1 MKKLLLALSAAA
13 AAFASDS
20 LCATVTLDVSANTS
34 PENAAILDGSD
45 VILKTNRLNSEM
57 TSWVDYYLKSSTDT
71 LGTLFY
77 SSGGKGY
84 HANYHILLE
93 KDASFS
99 ALENFMYN
107 GQGGKN
113 SSTGYSLESA
123 DGSAITVKATNE
135 EGFKVNLDTDDADY
149 VNGNTPLGKT
159 GRTFTIGK
167 NVTLET
173 KSANVIGKLR
183 TSEASYT
190 DSMFYVDGTLNLTG
204 TKVDSL
210 VLNNTNMTV
219 RSGGEIQNKGKLR
232 VLNGSSF
239 AIDNGATVYITPD
252 DSFTTTV
259 LGGAST
265 MTVNGSYSNMS
276 GTQVYTGAKLI
287 VGETGVMT
295 GMAAVYGGSFEL
307 NGTLN
312 GNIATSGGSIS
323 FGENVDF
330 SKRALELRSSRDGD
344 IKFVSDGLVGTMRT
358 QAKSG
363 VSRLAVADGKTLTA
377 NYITVNA
384 ETELNISGH
393 VVYAS
398 SGSDYDKYANAVANE
413 WVLGSLTIG
422 NGGVLDINNT
432 LAEANTYGKLTSLAN
447 ISIAGGTLNLTGKT
461 DSLTGIVK
469 MGTLSISDGGTL
481 AMKTDRTSLLIANG
495 GTISVDATS
504 RIAGNNILF
513 SPAVGTSTEGYN
525 RAKELYLGGGS
536 SYTGRIAVIRT
547 SNNFLTLAEGQSYNF
562 TILAFKGYA
571 GSNPGEAID
580 LTINL
585 GGASLLH
592 IGLLR
597 PDDGGA
603 ADTLANLI
611 LTDFANDI
619 VKIDDLQ
626 MDSGCDISG
635 GVITKGK
642 STITIIAYDKSG
654 ELLSGGVWQHQNGYL
669 NYVIPEPA
677 EWAAIFG
684 AIALAMAVYRRRK

>member
-1 MKKLLLALSAAA
+1 MKKLLLALSAA

-71 LGTLFY
+71 LGTLVY

-99 ALENFMYN
+99 ALENFIYN

-219 RSGGEIQNKGKLR
+219 RSGGEIQNKGKLS

-239 AIDNGATVYITPD
+239 TIDNGATVYITPD
-252 DSFTTTV
+252 DSFTTAV

-513 SPAVGTSTEGYN
+513 SPAVGTSTVGYD

-536 SYTGRIAVIRT
+536 SYTGRLAVIRT

-619 VKIDDLQ
+619 VKIDDIQ

>member
-13 AAFASDS
+13 AAFASDG

-71 LGTLFY
+71 LGTLAY

-219 RSGGEIQNKGKLR
+219 RSGGEIQNKGKLS

-239 AIDNGATVYITPD
+239 TIDNGATVYITPD
-252 DSFTTTV
+252 DSFTTAA

-265 MTVNGSYSNMS
+265 MTVNGSYTNMS

-330 SKRALELRSSRDGD
+330 SQSALELRSSRNGD

-413 WVLGSLTIG
+413 WVVGSLTIG
-422 NGGVLDINNT
+422 NGGVLDIKNN

-513 SPAVGTSTEGYN
+513 SPAVGTSTVGYDS
-525 RAKELYLGGGS
+525 AKELLLGGGS
-536 SYTGRIAVIRT
+536 SYTGRLAVIRT
-547 SNNFLTLAEGQSYNF
+547 SNNFLTLSEGQSYNF

-619 VKIDDLQ
+619 VKIDDIQ
-626 MDSGCDISG
+626 MDSGCDILG

-684 AIALAMAVYRRRK
+684 AIALAFAVCRRRK

>member
-13 AAFASDS
+13 AFASDS
-20 LCATVTLDVSANTS
+20 LCAKDLFVTTNTS

-45 VILKTNRLNSEM
+45 VVLKTNRLDSEM
-57 TSWVDYYLKSSTDT
+57 TSWADYYLKSSTDT
-71 LGTLFY
+71 LGTLVY

-84 HANYHILLE
+84 HGNYHILLE
-93 KDASFS
+93 NDASFS
-99 ALENFMYN
+99 VYENFQYN
-107 GQGGKN
+107 AQNGKN

-123 DGSAITVKATNE
+123 DGSAITVKATYKD
-135 EGFKVNLDTDDADY
+135 GFFLNLKSDDADY

-173 KSANVIGKLR
+173 SVVNVIGKLQ

-204 TKVDSL
+204 AKITSL
-210 VLNNTNMTV
+210 KLDNTNMTV
-219 RSGGEIQNKGKLR
+219 RDGGLVQNKGKLNII
-232 VLNGSSF
+232 NGASLT
-239 AIDNGATVYITPD
+239 IDNGATFKNEAD
-252 DSFTTTV
+252 GSNTT
-259 LGGAST
+259 AM
-265 MTVNGSYSNMS
+265 MTENGSTLTINGTFENRS
-276 GTQVYTGAKLI
+276 GVQVYAGAKVV
-287 VGETGVMT
+287 VGETGVMNS
-295 GMAAVYGGSFEL
+295 MAAVYGGTLEL

-312 GNIATSGGSIS
+312 DNIVTKGGSIS

-330 SKRALELRSSRDGD
+330 TKQAFELRGKDNGT
-344 IKFVSDGLVGTMRT
+344 INFVSDGHVGTMRT
-358 QAKSG
+358 QKNSG
-363 VSRLAVADGKTLTA
+363 TSNLVVADGKTLTA
-377 NYITVNA
+377 TYITVN
-384 ETELNISGH
+384 EGSELNIAGGSVAYADSGTN
-393 VVYAS
+393 
-398 SGSDYDKYANAVANE
+398 YDAYANTVANE
-413 WVLGSLTIG
+413 WVLGTLTIG
-422 NGGVLDINNT
+422 NGAVLDINNT
-432 LAEANTYGKLTSLAN
+432 RATSWNYSKLTSLAN
-447 ISIAGGTLNLTGKT
+447 ISIAGGTLNLTGVAN
-461 DSLTGIVK
+461 SLTGVVK
-469 MGTLSISDGGTL
+469 MGSLNISDGGTL
-481 AMKTDRTSLLIANG
+481 AMKTGSTSLVIANG
-495 GTISVDATS
+495 GSISVDATS
-504 RIAGNNILF
+504 KIASNHILF
-513 SPAVGTSTEGYN
+513 SQAANGNYTGYD
-525 RAKELYLGGGS
+525 RQKELYLGGGS
-536 SYTGRIAVIRT
+536 SYTGRIAVMRT
-547 SNNFLTLAEGQSYNF
+547 SNNVLTLADGEAYNF
-562 TILAFKGYA
+562 TMLAFKGYA
-571 GSNPGEAID
+571 GSNAGEAVD

-592 IGLLR
+592 IGTLQ

-669 NYVIPEPA
+669 NYMIPEPA

>member
-13 AAFASDS
+13 AFASDG

-71 LGTLFY
+71 LGTLVY

-219 RSGGEIQNKGKLR
+219 RSGGEIQNKGKLS

-252 DSFTTTV
+252 DSFTTAV

-432 LAEANTYGKLTSLAN
+432 LAAAWSYGSLTSLAN
-447 ISIAGGTLNLTGKT
+447 INIAGGTLNLTGKT
-461 DSLTGIVK
+461 NSLTGIVK
-469 MGTLSISDGGTL
+469 LGSLNITDGGTL
-481 AMKTDRTSLLIANG
+481 AMKTSNTSLIIANG
-495 GTISVDATS
+495 GTVSVDETS
-504 RIAGNNILF
+504 KIASNHILF
-513 SPAVGTSTEGYN
+513 SQAANGNYLGYDSK
-525 RAKELYLGGGS
+525 KELYLGGGS
-536 SYTGRIAVIRT
+536 SYTGGIAVMRT
-547 SNNFLTLAEGQSYNF
+547 SNNVLTLADGEAYNF
-562 TILAFKGYA
+562 TMLAFKGYA
-571 GSNPGEAID
+571 GSNAGEAVD

-592 IGLLR
+592 IGTLK

>member
-13 AAFASDS
+13 AAFASDG

-45 VILKTNRLNSEM
+45 VVLKTNRLNSEM
-57 TSWVDYYLKSSTDT
+57 TSWADYYLKSSTDT
-71 LGTLFY
+71 LGTLVY

-99 ALENFMYN
+99 ALENFIYN

-219 RSGGEIQNKGKLR
+219 RSGGEIQNKGKLS

-239 AIDNGATVYITPD
+239 TIDNGATVYITPD
-252 DSFTTTV
+252 DSFTTAA

-265 MTVNGSYSNMS
+265 MTVNGSYTNMS
-276 GTQVYTGAKLI
+276 GTQVYTRAKLS

-330 SKRALELRSSRDGD
+330 SQSALELRSSRYGD

-536 SYTGRIAVIRT
+536 SYTGRLAVIRT
-547 SNNFLTLAEGQSYNF
+547 SNNFLTLSEGQSYNF

-684 AIALAMAVYRRRK
+684 AIALAFAVCRRRK

>member
-20 LCATVTLDVSANTS
+20 LCAKDLFVTTNTS

-45 VILKTNRLNSEM
+45 VILKTNRLDSEM
-57 TSWVDYYLKSSTDT
+57 TSWADYYLKSSTDT
-71 LGTLFY
+71 LGTFLY

-84 HANYHILLE
+84 HATYHILLE
-93 KDASFS
+93 KDTSFS
-99 ALENFMYN
+99 VLENFQYN
-107 GQGGKN
+107 AYGSGV
-113 SSTGYSLESA
+113 SSAGYSLESA
-123 DGSAITVKATNE
+123 AGSAITVKATNE
-135 EGFKVNLDTDDADY
+135 KGFNVNLASNDADY
-149 VNGNTPLGKT
+149 VHGNVALGKT

-239 AIDNGATVYITPD
+239 TIDNGATVYITPD
-252 DSFTTTV
+252 DSFTTAV

-513 SPAVGTSTEGYN
+513 SPAVGTSTVGYDS
-525 RAKELYLGGGS
+525 AKELLLGGGS
-536 SYTGRIAVIRT
+536 SYTGRLAVIRT
-547 SNNFLTLAEGQSYNF
+547 SNNFLTLSEGQSYNF

-571 GSNPGEAID
+571 GGNPGEAID

-619 VKIDDLQ
+619 VKIDDIQ

>member
-13 AAFASDS
+13 AAFASDG
-20 LCATVTLDVSANTS
+20 LCATVTLNVSANTS
-34 PENAAILDGSD
+34 PENAATLDGSD
-45 VILKTNRLNSEM
+45 VILKTNRLDSEM
-57 TSWVDYYLKSSTDT
+57 TSWADYYLKSSTDT
-71 LGTLFY
+71 LGTLVY

-93 KDASFS
+93 NDASFS
-99 ALENFMYN
+99 ALENFQFN
-107 GQGGKN
+107 GQSGKN
-113 SSTGYSLESA
+113 SSTRYSLESA

-135 EGFKVNLDTDDADY
+135 AGFKVDLASNDADY
-149 VNGNTPLGKT
+149 VNGNVALGKT

-173 KSANVIGKLR
+173 KAINVSGKLT

-219 RSGGEIQNKGKLR
+219 RSGGEIQNKGKLS

-330 SKRALELRSSRDGD
+330 SKRALELRSSRYGD

-536 SYTGRIAVIRT
+536 SYTGRLAVIRT

>member
-71 LGTLFY
+71 LGTLVY

-219 RSGGEIQNKGKLR
+219 RSGGEIQNKGKLS

-330 SKRALELRSSRDGD
+330 SKRALELRSSRYGD

-504 RIAGNNILF
+504 KIAGNHILF
-513 SPAVGTSTEGYN
+513 SPAVGTSTVGYDS
-525 RAKELYLGGGS
+525 AKELLLGGGS
-536 SYTGRIAVIRT
+536 SYTGRLAVIRT
-547 SNNFLTLAEGQSYNF
+547 SNNFLTLSEGQSYNF

>member
-13 AAFASDS
+13 AAFASDG

-71 LGTLFY
+71 LGTLVY

-219 RSGGEIQNKGKLR
+219 RSGGEIQNKGKLS

-252 DSFTTTV
+252 DSFTTAV
-259 LGGAST
+259 LGGASA

-287 VGETGVMT
+287 VDETGVMT
-295 GMAAVYGGSFEL
+295 GMVVVYGGSFEL

-536 SYTGRIAVIRT
+536 SYTGRIAVMRT
-547 SNNFLTLAEGQSYNF
+547 SNNVLTLADGEAYNF
-562 TILAFKGYA
+562 TMLAFKGYA

>member
-71 LGTLFY
+71 LGTLVY
-77 SSGGKGY
+77 SSAGKGY

-99 ALENFMYN
+99 ALEYFMYN

-219 RSGGEIQNKGKLR
+219 RSGGEIQNKGKLS

-252 DSFTTTV
+252 DSFTTAV

-287 VGETGVMT
+287 VDETGVMT
-295 GMAAVYGGSFEL
+295 GMVAVYGGSFEL

>member
-1 MKKLLLALSAAA
+1 MKKMLFVLSAAA

-20 LCATVTLDVSANTS
+20 LCAKDLFVTTNTS

-45 VILKTNRLNSEM
+45 VILKTNRLDSEM
-57 TSWVDYYLKSSTDT
+57 TSWADYYLKSSTDT
-71 LGTLFY
+71 LGTFLY

-84 HANYHILLE
+84 HATYHILLE
-93 KDASFS
+93 KNTSFS
-99 ALENFMYN
+99 VLENFQYN
-107 GQGGKN
+107 AYGSGV
-113 SSTGYSLESA
+113 SSAGYSLESA
-123 DGSAITVKATNE
+123 AGSAITVKATNE
-135 EGFKVNLDTDDADY
+135 KGFNVNLASNDADY
-149 VNGNTPLGKT
+149 VHGNVALGKT

-173 KSANVIGKLR
+173 KAINVSGKLR
-183 TSEASYT
+183 TSEESYT
-190 DSMFYVDGTLNLTG
+190 DSMFYIDGTLNLTG

-219 RSGGEIQNKGKLR
+219 RSGGEIQNKGKLN

-252 DSFTTTV
+252 GSSTTAG
-259 LGGAST
+259 LSGAST

-295 GMAAVYGGSFEL
+295 GMAAVYGGSLDL

-312 GNIATSGGSIS
+312 GDIATSGGSIS

-330 SKRALELRSSRDGD
+330 SKRALELRSSRNGD
-344 IKFVSDGLVGTMRT
+344 INFTSDGLVGTMRT

-377 NYITVNA
+377 NYITVNN

-398 SGSDYDKYANAVANE
+398 SGSDYDKYANTVANE

-432 LAEANTYGKLTSLAN
+432 LAEANSFGKLTSLAN
-447 ISIAGGTLNLTGKT
+447 ISIAGGTLNLTGKKE
-461 DSLTGIVK
+461 SMPGVVK

-481 AMKTDRTSLLIANG
+481 AMKTSNTSLVIANG

-504 RIAGNNILF
+504 KIAGNHILF
-513 SPAVGTSTEGYN
+513 GPAVNTSTVGYDS
-525 RAKELYLGGGS
+525 AKELLLGGGS
-536 SYTGRIAVIRT
+536 SYTGRLVVIRT
-547 SNNFLTLAEGQSYNF
+547 SNNFLTLSEGQSYNF

-571 GSNPGEAID
+571 GGNKGEAVD

-592 IGLLR
+592 IGKLK

-603 ADTLANLI
+603 VDTLANLI

-642 STITIIAYDKSG
+642 STITITAYDKSG

-684 AIALAMAVYRRRK
+684 AIALAFAAYRRRK

>member
-71 LGTLFY
+71 LGTLVY

-219 RSGGEIQNKGKLR
+219 RSGGEIQNKGKLS

-252 DSFTTTV
+252 DSFTTAV

-276 GTQVYTGAKLI
+276 GTQVHTGAKLI
-287 VGETGVMT
+287 VDETGVMT
-295 GMAAVYGGSFEL
+295 GMVAVYGGSFEL

>member
-71 LGTLFY
+71 LGTLVY

-219 RSGGEIQNKGKLR
+219 RSGGEIQNKGKLS

-252 DSFTTTV
+252 DSFTTAV
-259 LGGAST
+259 LEGAST

-287 VGETGVMT
+287 VDETGVMT
-295 GMAAVYGGSFEL
+295 GMVAVYGGSFEL

>member
-71 LGTLFY
+71 LGTLVY

-219 RSGGEIQNKGKLR
+219 RSGGEIQNKGKLS

-252 DSFTTTV
+252 DSFATAV

-287 VGETGVMT
+287 VDETGVMT
-295 GMAAVYGGSFEL
+295 GMVAVYGGSFEL

-513 SPAVGTSTEGYN
+513 SHAVGTSTEGYN

-536 SYTGRIAVIRT
+536 SYTGRITVIRT

>member
-13 AAFASDS
+13 AAFASDG

-71 LGTLFY
+71 LGTLVY

-219 RSGGEIQNKGKLR
+219 RSGGEIQNKGKLS

-252 DSFTTTV
+252 DSFTTAV

-287 VGETGVMT
+287 VDETGVMT
-295 GMAAVYGGSFEL
+295 GMVAVYGGSFEL

-536 SYTGRIAVIRT
+536 SYTGRIAVMRT
-547 SNNFLTLAEGQSYNF
+547 SNNVLTLAEGQSYNF

-684 AIALAMAVYRRRK
+684 AIALAFAAYRRRK

>member
-71 LGTLFY
+71 LGTLVY
-77 SSGGKGY
+77 SSVGKGY
-84 HANYHILLE
+84 HASYHILLE

-219 RSGGEIQNKGKLR
+219 RSGGEIQNKGKLS

-252 DSFTTTV
+252 DSFTTAV

-287 VGETGVMT
+287 VDETGVMT
-295 GMAAVYGGSFEL
+295 GMVAVYGGSFEL

>member
-71 LGTLFY
+71 LGTLVY

-219 RSGGEIQNKGKLR
+219 RSGGEIQNKGKLS

-252 DSFTTTV
+252 DSFTTAV

-265 MTVNGSYSNMS
+265 MTVNGSYSNIS

-287 VGETGVMT
+287 VDETGVMT
-295 GMAAVYGGSFEL
+295 GMVAVYGGSFEL

-461 DSLTGIVK
+461 DSMTGIVK

-642 STITIIAYDKSG
+642 STITITAYDKSG

-677 EWAAIFG
+677 EWASIFG
-684 AIALAMAVYRRRK
+684 AIALAFAAYRRRK

>member
-13 AAFASDS
+13 AAFASDG

-71 LGTLFY
+71 LGTLVY

-219 RSGGEIQNKGKLR
+219 RSGGEIQNKGKLS

-252 DSFTTTV
+252 DSFTTAV

-287 VGETGVMT
+287 VDETGVMT
-295 GMAAVYGGSFEL
+295 GMVAVYGGSFEL

-330 SKRALELRSSRDGD
+330 SKRALELRSSRNGD

-377 NYITVNA
+377 NYITVNN

-398 SGSDYDKYANAVANE
+398 SGSDYDKYANTVANE

-432 LAEANTYGKLTSLAN
+432 LAEANSFGKLTSLAN
-447 ISIAGGTLNLTGKT
+447 ISIAGGTLNLTGKKE
-461 DSLTGIVK
+461 SMPGVVK

-481 AMKTDRTSLLIANG
+481 AMKTSNTSLVIANG

-504 RIAGNNILF
+504 KIAGNHILF
-513 SPAVGTSTEGYN
+513 GPAVNTSTVGYDS
-525 RAKELYLGGGS
+525 AKELLLGGGS
-536 SYTGRIAVIRT
+536 SYTGRLVVIRT
-547 SNNFLTLAEGQSYNF
+547 SNNFLTLSEGQSYNF

>member
-1 MKKLLLALSAAA
+1 MKKMLFVLSAAA
-13 AAFASDS
+13 AAFASDG
-20 LCATVTLDVSANTS
+20 LCATVTLNVSAKTS
-34 PENAAILDGSD
+34 PENAATLDGSD
-45 VILKTNRLNSEM
+45 VILITERLNSEM
-57 TSWVDYYLKSSTDT
+57 TSWADYYLKASTDT
-71 LGTLFY
+71 LGTFVY
-77 SSGGKGY
+77 SSGDKGY

-99 ALENFMYN
+99 ALENFQFN
-107 GQGGKN
+107 GQSGKN
-113 SSTGYSLESA
+113 SSTRYSLESA

-135 EGFKVNLDTDDADY
+135 RGFKVDLDTNDADY
-149 VNGNTPLGKT
+149 VNGNVALGKT

-173 KSANVIGKLR
+173 KAINVSGKLR
-183 TSEASYT
+183 TSEESYT
-190 DSMFYVDGTLNLTG
+190 DSMFYIDGTLNLTG

-219 RSGGEIQNKGKLR
+219 RSGGEIQNKGKLN

-252 DSFTTTV
+252 DSYTTAG
-259 LGGAST
+259 LSGAST

-330 SKRALELRSSRDGD
+330 SKRALELRSSRYGD

-536 SYTGRIAVIRT
+536 SYTGRLAVIRT

-654 ELLSGGVWQHQNGYL
+654 ELLSGGVWQLQNGYL

>member
-13 AAFASDS
+13 AAFASDG
-20 LCATVTLDVSANTS
+20 LCAKDLFVTTNTS
-34 PENAAILDGSD
+34 PENAATLDGSD
-45 VILKTNRLNSEM
+45 VILKTSRLNSEM
-57 TSWVDYYLKSSTDT
+57 TSWADYYLKSSTDT
-71 LGTLFY
+71 LGTFLY

-84 HANYHILLE
+84 HATYHILLE
-93 KDASFS
+93 KNTSFS
-99 ALENFMYN
+99 VLENFQYN
-107 GQGGKN
+107 AYGSGV
-113 SSTGYSLESA
+113 SSAGYSLESA
-123 DGSAITVKATNE
+123 AGSAITVKATNE
-135 EGFKVNLDTDDADY
+135 KGFNVNLASNDADY
-149 VNGNTPLGKT
+149 VNGNVALGKT

-173 KSANVIGKLR
+173 KAINVSGKLT
-183 TSEASYT
+183 TSEESYT
-190 DSMFYVDGTLNLTG
+190 DAMFYLDGTLNLTG

-219 RSGGEIQNKGKLR
+219 RSGGEIQNKGKLN

-252 DSFTTTV
+252 GSSTTAG
-259 LGGAST
+259 LSGAST

-295 GMAAVYGGSFEL
+295 GMAALYGGSLDL

-312 GNIATSGGSIS
+312 GDIATSGGSIS

-330 SKRALELRSSRDGD
+330 SKRALELRSSRNGD
-344 IKFVSDGLVGTMRT
+344 INFTSDGLVGTMRT

-377 NYITVNA
+377 NYITVNN

-398 SGSDYDKYANAVANE
+398 SGSDYDKYANTVANE

-432 LAEANTYGKLTSLAN
+432 LAEANSFGKLTSLAN
-447 ISIAGGTLNLTGKT
+447 ISIAGGTLNLTGKKE
-461 DSLTGIVK
+461 SMPGVVK

-481 AMKTDRTSLLIANG
+481 AMKTSNTSLVIANG

-504 RIAGNNILF
+504 KIAGNHILF
-513 SPAVGTSTEGYN
+513 GPAVNTSTVGYDS
-525 RAKELYLGGGS
+525 AKELLLGGGS
-536 SYTGRIAVIRT
+536 SYTGRLVVIRT
-547 SNNFLTLAEGQSYNF
+547 SNNFLTLSEGQSYNF

-571 GSNPGEAID
+571 GGNKGEAVD

-592 IGLLR
+592 IGKLK

-603 ADTLANLI
+603 VDTLANLI
-611 LTDFANDI
+611 FMDFANDI

-626 MDSGCDISG
+626 MDSGCDISD

-642 STITIIAYDKSG
+642 STITITAYDKSG

-684 AIALAMAVYRRRK
+684 AIALAFAAYRRRK

>member
-71 LGTLFY
+71 LGTLVY

-219 RSGGEIQNKGKLR
+219 RSGGEIQNKGKLS

-252 DSFTTTV
+252 DSFTTAV

-287 VGETGVMT
+287 VDETGVMT
-295 GMAAVYGGSFEL
+295 GMVAVYGGSFEL

-635 GVITKGK
+635 GVIPKGK

>member
-13 AAFASDS
+13 AAFASDG

-71 LGTLFY
+71 LGTLVY

-219 RSGGEIQNKGKLR
+219 RSGGEIQNKGKLS

-252 DSFTTTV
+252 DSFTTAA

-265 MTVNGSYSNMS
+265 MTVNGSYTNMS

-330 SKRALELRSSRDGD
+330 SQSALELRSSRNGD

-413 WVLGSLTIG
+413 WVVGSLTIG
-422 NGGVLDINNT
+422 NGGVLDIKNN

-513 SPAVGTSTEGYN
+513 SPAVGTSTVGYD

-536 SYTGRIAVIRT
+536 SYTGRLAVIRT

-571 GSNPGEAID
+571 GGNPGEAID

-619 VKIDDLQ
+619 VKIDDIQ

>member
-13 AAFASDS
+13 AAFASDG

-71 LGTLFY
+71 LGTLVY

-107 GQGGKN
+107 AQGGKN

-219 RSGGEIQNKGKLR
+219 RSGGEIQNKGKLS

-252 DSFTTTV
+252 DSFTTAV

-287 VGETGVMT
+287 VDETGVMT

-432 LAEANTYGKLTSLAN
+432 LAAAWSYGSLTSLAN
-447 ISIAGGTLNLTGKT
+447 INIAGGTLNLTGKT
-461 DSLTGIVK
+461 NSLTGIVK
-469 MGTLSISDGGTL
+469 LGSLNITDGGTL
-481 AMKTDRTSLLIANG
+481 AMKTSNTSLVIANG
-495 GTISVDATS
+495 GTVSVDETS
-504 RIAGNNILF
+504 KIASNHILF
-513 SPAVGTSTEGYN
+513 SQAANGNYLGYDSK
-525 RAKELYLGGGS
+525 KELYLGGGS
-536 SYTGRIAVIRT
+536 SYTGRIAVMRT
-547 SNNFLTLAEGQSYNF
+547 SNNVLTLADGEAYNF
-562 TILAFKGYA
+562 TMLAFKGYA
-571 GSNPGEAID
+571 GSNAGEAVD

-592 IGLLR
+592 IGTLQ
-597 PDDGGA
+597 PDDNGA

-619 VKIDDLQ
+619 VKIDDLK

>member
-20 LCATVTLDVSANTS
+20 LCATVTLYVSANTS

-71 LGTLFY
+71 LGTLIY

-159 GRTFTIGK
+159 GKTFTIGK

-219 RSGGEIQNKGKLR
+219 RSGGEIQNKGKLS

-252 DSFTTTV
+252 DSFTTAV

-287 VGETGVMT
+287 VDETGVMT
-295 GMAAVYGGSFEL
+295 GMVAVYGGSFEL

-504 RIAGNNILF
+504 RIAGNNIFF

>member
-1 MKKLLLALSAAA
+1 MKKMLFALSAAA
-13 AAFASDS
+13 AAFASDG
-20 LCATVTLDVSANTS
+20 LCAKDLFVTTNTS

-45 VILKTNRLNSEM
+45 VILKTNRLDSEM
-57 TSWVDYYLKSSTDT
+57 TSWADYYLKSSTDT
-71 LGTLFY
+71 LGTFLY

-93 KDASFS
+93 NDTSFS
-99 ALENFMYN
+99 VLENFQYN
-107 GQGGKN
+107 AYESGI
-113 SSTGYSLESA
+113 SSAGYSLESA

-135 EGFKVNLDTDDADY
+135 KGFKVNLDSNDADY
-149 VNGNTPLGKT
+149 VHGNVALGKT

-173 KSANVIGKLR
+173 KAINVSGKLR

-190 DSMFYVDGTLNLTG
+190 DAMFYVDGTLKLTG
-204 TKVDSL
+204 GAGVDTFTLS
-210 VLNNTNMTV
+210 NSNMTV
-219 RSGGEIQNKGKLR
+219 RSGGYIENTGKLY
-232 VLNGSSF
+232 VSNGGSLT
-239 AIDNGATVYITPD
+239 IEEGATV
-252 DSFTTTV
+252 FTDVRDQTSEISNTGS
-259 LGGAST
+259 L
-265 MTVNGSYSNMS
+265 MTVNGTFTNNA
-276 GTQVYTGAKLI
+276 GVRVLTGSKII
-287 VGETGVMT
+287 VGEKGVIN
-295 GMAAVYGGSFEL
+295 GMVALYGGSLDL

-323 FGENVDF
+323 FGENVNLLN
-330 SKRALELRSSRDGD
+330 RALELRGSSNGD
-344 IKFVSDGLVGTMRT
+344 LKFVSDGLVGVFRT
-358 QAKSG
+358 QANSG

-377 NYITVNA
+377 KKITVNA
-384 ETELNISGH
+384 GTELTISGNML
-393 VVYAS
+393 YAD
-398 SGSDYDKYANAVANE
+398 SGADYDKNANTVANE

-432 LAEANTYGKLTSLAN
+432 RAVAWSYGSLTSLAN
-447 ISIAGGTLNLTGKT
+447 INIAGGTLNLTGKEN
-461 DSLTGIVK
+461 SLTGIVK
-469 MGTLSISDGGTL
+469 LGSLNIADGGTL
-481 AMKTDRTSLLIANG
+481 AMKTSNTSLVIANG
-495 GTISVDATS
+495 GTVSVDATS
-504 RIAGNNILF
+504 KIAGNNILF
-513 SPAVGTSTEGYN
+513 GPALNGSDVGYDS
-525 RAKELYLGGGS
+525 AKELYLGGGS
-536 SYTGRIAVIRT
+536 SYTGRIAIMRT
-547 SNNFLTLAEGQSYNF
+547 SNNVLNLAEGQSYNF
-562 TILAFKGYA
+562 TILSFKGYA
-571 GSNPGEAID
+571 GSNEGEATD

-592 IGLLR
+592 IDLLK

-603 ADTLANLI
+603 ADTLAKLI

-619 VKIDDLQ
+619 VKIDDIQ

-642 STITIIAYDKSG
+642 CTITIIAYDKSG

>member
-71 LGTLFY
+71 LGTLVY

-219 RSGGEIQNKGKLR
+219 RSGGEIQNKGKLS

-252 DSFTTTV
+252 DSFTTAV

-287 VGETGVMT
+287 VDETGVMT
-295 GMAAVYGGSFEL
+295 GMVAVYGGSFEL

-398 SGSDYDKYANAVANE
+398 SGSDYDKYANAIANE

>member
-13 AAFASDS
+13 AAFASDG
-20 LCATVTLDVSANTS
+20 LCAKDLFVTTNTS
-34 PENAAILDGSD
+34 PENAATLDGSD
-45 VILKTNRLNSEM
+45 VILKTSRLNSEM
-57 TSWVDYYLKSSTDT
+57 TSWADYYLKSSTDT
-71 LGTLFY
+71 LGTFLY

-84 HANYHILLE
+84 HATYHILLE
-93 KDASFS
+93 KNTSFS
-99 ALENFMYN
+99 VLENFQYN
-107 GQGGKN
+107 AYGSGV
-113 SSTGYSLESA
+113 SSAGYSLESA
-123 DGSAITVKATNE
+123 AGSAITVKATNE
-135 EGFKVNLDTDDADY
+135 KGFNVNLASNDADY
-149 VNGNTPLGKT
+149 VNGNVALGKT

-173 KSANVIGKLR
+173 KAINVSGKLT
-183 TSEASYT
+183 TSEESYT
-190 DSMFYVDGTLNLTG
+190 DAMFYLDGTLNLTG

-219 RSGGEIQNKGKLR
+219 RSGGEIQNKGKLN

-252 DSFTTTV
+252 GSSTTAG
-259 LGGAST
+259 LSGAST

-312 GNIATSGGSIS
+312 GDIATSGGSIS

-330 SKRALELRSSRDGD
+330 SKRALELRSSRNGD
-344 IKFVSDGLVGTMRT
+344 INFTSDGLVGTMRT

-377 NYITVNA
+377 NYITVNN

-398 SGSDYDKYANAVANE
+398 SGSDYDKYANTVANE

-432 LAEANTYGKLTSLAN
+432 LAEANSFGKLTSLAN
-447 ISIAGGTLNLTGKT
+447 ISIAGGTLNLTGKKE
-461 DSLTGIVK
+461 SMPGVVK

-481 AMKTDRTSLLIANG
+481 AMKTSNTSLVIANG

-504 RIAGNNILF
+504 KIAGNHILF
-513 SPAVGTSTEGYN
+513 GPAVNTSTVGYDS
-525 RAKELYLGGGS
+525 AKELLLGGGS
-536 SYTGRIAVIRT
+536 SYTGRLVVIRT
-547 SNNFLTLAEGQSYNF
+547 SNNFLTLSEGQSYNF

-571 GSNPGEAID
+571 GGNKGEAVD

-592 IGLLR
+592 IGKLK

-603 ADTLANLI
+603 VDTLANLI
-611 LTDFANDI
+611 FMDFANDI

-626 MDSGCDISG
+626 MDSGCDISD

-642 STITIIAYDKSG
+642 STITITAYDKSG

-684 AIALAMAVYRRRK
+684 AIALAFAAYRRRK

>member
-71 LGTLFY
+71 LGTLVY

-135 EGFKVNLDTDDADY
+135 AGFKVDLASNDADY
-149 VNGNTPLGKT
+149 VNGNVALGKT

-173 KSANVIGKLR
+173 KAINVSGKLT

-219 RSGGEIQNKGKLR
+219 RSGGEIQNKGKLS

-330 SKRALELRSSRDGD
+330 SKRALELRSSRYGD

-504 RIAGNNILF
+504 KIAGNHILF
-513 SPAVGTSTEGYN
+513 SPAVGTSTVGYDS
-525 RAKELYLGGGS
+525 AKELLLGGGS
-536 SYTGRIAVIRT
+536 SYTGRLAVIRT
-547 SNNFLTLAEGQSYNF
+547 SNNFLTLSEGQSYNF

>member
-13 AAFASDS
+13 AAFASDG
-20 LCATVTLDVSANTS
+20 LCATVTLNVSANTS
-34 PENAAILDGSD
+34 PENAATLDGSD
-45 VILKTNRLNSEM
+45 VILKTDRLNSEM
-57 TSWVDYYLKSSTDT
+57 TSWADYYLKSSTDT
-71 LGTLFY
+71 LGTFVY

-99 ALENFMYN
+99 ALENFQFN
-107 GQGGKN
+107 GQSGKN

-123 DGSAITVKATNE
+123 DGLAITVKATNE
-135 EGFKVNLDTDDADY
+135 GGFKVNLDTDDADY
-149 VNGNTPLGKT
+149 VNGNVALGKT
-159 GRTFTIGK
+159 GRTFIIGK

-173 KSANVIGKLR
+173 KSASVIGKLR

-219 RSGGEIQNKGKLR
+219 RSGGEIQNKGKLS

-239 AIDNGATVYITPD
+239 TIDNGATVYITPD
-252 DSFTTTV
+252 DSFTTAV

-265 MTVNGSYSNMS
+265 MTVNGSYTNMS

-312 GNIATSGGSIS
+312 GNIVTRGGSIS

-413 WVLGSLTIG
+413 WVVGSLTIG
-422 NGGVLDINNT
+422 NGGVLDIKNN

-481 AMKTDRTSLLIANG
+481 AMKTDRTSLLIVNG

-513 SPAVGTSTEGYN
+513 SPAVGTSTVGYD

-536 SYTGRIAVIRT
+536 SYTGRLAVIRT

>member
-71 LGTLFY
+71 LGTLVY

-219 RSGGEIQNKGKLR
+219 RSGGEIQNKGKLS

-252 DSFTTTV
+252 DSFTTAV

-287 VGETGVMT
+287 VDETGVMT
-295 GMAAVYGGSFEL
+295 GMVAVYGGSFEL

-562 TILAFKGYA
+562 TILAFNGYA

>member
-13 AAFASDS
+13 AAFASDG

-71 LGTLFY
+71 LGTLVY

-99 ALENFMYN
+99 ALENFIYN

-123 DGSAITVKATNE
+123 DGSAITVKATNDA
-135 EGFKVNLDTDDADY
+135 GFKVYLDTNDADY
-149 VNGNTPLGKT
+149 VNGNVALGKT

-173 KSANVIGKLR
+173 KAINVSGKLR
-183 TSEASYT
+183 TSEESYT
-190 DSMFYVDGTLNLTG
+190 DSMFYIDGTLNLTG

-219 RSGGEIQNKGKLR
+219 RSGGEIQNKGKLN

-252 DSFTTTV
+252 DSSTTAE
-259 LGGAST
+259 LSGAST

-330 SKRALELRSSRDGD
+330 SKRALELRSSRNGD
-344 IKFVSDGLVGTMRT
+344 INFTSDGLVGTMRT

-377 NYITVNA
+377 NYITVNN

-398 SGSDYDKYANAVANE
+398 SGSDYDKYANTVANE

-432 LAEANTYGKLTSLAN
+432 LAEANSFGKLTSLAN
-447 ISIAGGTLNLTGKT
+447 ISIAGGTLNLTGKKE
-461 DSLTGIVK
+461 SMPGVVK

-481 AMKTDRTSLLIANG
+481 AMKTSNTSLVIANG

-504 RIAGNNILF
+504 KIAGNHILF
-513 SPAVGTSTEGYN
+513 GPAVNTSTVGYDS
-525 RAKELYLGGGS
+525 AKELLLGGGS
-536 SYTGRIAVIRT
+536 SYTGRLVVIRT
-547 SNNFLTLAEGQSYNF
+547 SNNFLTLSEGQSYNF

-571 GSNPGEAID
+571 GGNKGEAVD

-592 IGLLR
+592 IGMLK

-603 ADTLANLI
+603 VDTLANLI

-626 MDSGCDISG
+626 MDSGCDISD

-642 STITIIAYDKSG
+642 STITITAYDKSG

-684 AIALAMAVYRRRK
+684 AIALAFAAYRRRK

>member
-71 LGTLFY
+71 LGTLVY

-219 RSGGEIQNKGKLR
+219 RSGGEIQNKGKLS

-252 DSFTTTV
+252 DSFTTAV

-287 VGETGVMT
+287 VDETGVMT
-295 GMAAVYGGSFEL
+295 GMVAVYGGSFEL

>member
-1 MKKLLLALSAAA
+1 MKKLILALSAAA
-13 AAFASDS
+13 AAFASDG
-20 LCATVTLDVSANTS
+20 LCAKDLYVSANTS
-34 PENAAILDGSD
+34 PENAASIDGYTD
-45 VILKTNRLNSEM
+45 VLLKTDRSNSEM
-57 TSWVDYYLKSSTDT
+57 TSWADYYLKSSDGT
-71 LGTLFY
+71 LGTLLY

-99 ALENFMYN
+99 AHENFQYN
-107 GQGGKN
+107 GLNGKD

-123 DGSAITVKATNE
+123 DGSAITVKATNDL
-135 EGFKVNLDTDDADY
+135 GFKLNLKSDDADF

-173 KSANVIGKLR
+173 SVVNVKGKLK

-190 DSMFYVDGTLNLTG
+190 DAMFYVDGTLNLTR

-210 VLNNTNMTV
+210 VLDNTNMTV
-219 RSGGEIQNKGKLR
+219 RSGGEIQNKGKLK
-232 VLNGSSF
+232 VLSGSSL
-239 AIDNGATVYITPD
+239 AIDNGATFYTTPD
-252 DSFTTTV
+252 DSSTTAE

-265 MTVNGSYSNMS
+265 MTVNGSYSNTS
-276 GTQVYTGAKLI
+276 GTQIYTGAKLI

-295 GMAAVYGGSFEL
+295 GMAALYGGSFEL
-307 NGTLN
+307 NGTLD

-330 SKRALELRSSRDGD
+330 SKRALELRGSRYGD

-358 QAKSG
+358 QKNSG
-363 VSRLAVADGKTLTA
+363 ISNLVVADGKTLTA
-377 NYITVNA
+377 NYITVNN

-398 SGSDYDKYANAVANE
+398 SGSDYNRNANTVANE
-413 WVLGSLTIG
+413 WVLGYLTIG

-432 LAEANTYGKLTSLAN
+432 LAEANSFGNLTSLAN
-447 ISIAGGTLNLTGKT
+447 ISIAGGTLNLTGKKE
-461 DSLTGIVK
+461 SMPGVVK

-504 RIAGNNILF
+504 KIAGNHILF
-513 SPAVGTSTEGYN
+513 SPAVYTSTVGYN
-525 RAKELYLGGGS
+525 NAKELFLGGGS
-536 SYTGRIAVIRT
+536 SYTGRLAVIRT
-547 SNNFLTLAEGQSYNF
+547 SNNFLTLSEGQSYNF

-571 GSNPGEAID
+571 GGNKGEAVD

-592 IGLLR
+592 IGKLQ
-597 PDDGGA
+597 PDDNGA

-611 LTDFANDI
+611 LMDFKNGI

-626 MDSGCDISG
+626 KDSACDISD
-635 GVITKGK
+635 GVITRGK
-642 STITIIAYDKSG
+642 YSITLTAYDKSG
-654 ELLSGGVWQHQNGYL
+654 ERLSGGVWRHQDGFL

>member
-71 LGTLFY
+71 LGTLVY

-135 EGFKVNLDTDDADY
+135 EGFKVNLYTDDADY

-219 RSGGEIQNKGKLR
+219 RSGGEIQNKGKLS

-252 DSFTTTV
+252 DSFTTAV

-295 GMAAVYGGSFEL
+295 GMVAVYGGSFEL

-363 VSRLAVADGKTLTA
+363 VFRLAVADGKTLTA

-504 RIAGNNILF
+504 RIAGNKILF

>member
-13 AAFASDS
+13 AFASDS
-20 LCATVTLDVSANTS
+20 LCAKDLFVTTNTS

-45 VILKTNRLNSEM
+45 VVLKTNRLDSEM
-57 TSWVDYYLKSSTDT
+57 TSWADYYLKSSTDT
-71 LGTLFY
+71 LGTFLY

-84 HANYHILLE
+84 HATYHILLE
-93 KDASFS
+93 NDTSFS
-99 ALENFMYN
+99 VLENFQYN
-107 GQGGKN
+107 AFGSGV
-113 SSTGYSLESA
+113 SSAGYSLESA

-135 EGFKVNLDTDDADY
+135 AGFKVNLASNDADY
-149 VNGNTPLGKT
+149 VHGNVALGKT

-167 NVTLET
+167 NVALET
-173 KSANVIGKLR
+173 KAINVSGKLT
-183 TSEASYT
+183 TSEESYT
-190 DSMFYVDGTLNLTG
+190 DAMFYLDGTLKLTG
-204 TKVDSL
+204 GAGVDTFTLS
-210 VLNNTNMTV
+210 NSNMTV
-219 RSGGEIQNKGKLR
+219 RSGGYIENTGKLY
-232 VLNGSSF
+232 VSNGGSLT
-239 AIDNGATVYITPD
+239 IEEGATV
-252 DSFTTTV
+252 FTDVKDQTSKISDAGS
-259 LGGAST
+259 L
-265 MTVNGSYSNMS
+265 MTVNGTFSNNA
-276 GTQVYTGAKLI
+276 GVQVITGSKII
-287 VGETGVMT
+287 VGETGVIN
-295 GMAAVYGGSFEL
+295 GMVAVYGGSFEL

-344 IKFVSDGLVGTMRT
+344 IKFVSDGLVGTLRT
-358 QAKSG
+358 QANSG
-363 VSRLAVADGKTLTA
+363 VSRLAVADGKTLSA
-377 NYITVNA
+377 NKITVNA
-384 ETELNISGH
+384 GTELTISGN
-393 VVYAS
+393 VLYAD
-398 SGSDYDKYANAVANE
+398 SGADYDKNANTVANE

-422 NGGVLDINNT
+422 KNGVLDINNT
-432 LAEANTYGKLTSLAN
+432 RAAAWSYGSLTSLAN
-447 ISIAGGTLNLTGKT
+447 INIAGGTLNLTGKT
-461 DSLTGIVK
+461 NSLTGIVK
-469 MGTLSISDGGTL
+469 LGSLNITDGGTL
-481 AMKTDRTSLLIANG
+481 AMKTSNTSLVIANG
-495 GTISVDATS
+495 GTVSVDETS
-504 RIAGNNILF
+504 KIASNHILF
-513 SPAVGTSTEGYN
+513 SQAANGNYLGYDSQ
-525 RAKELYLGGGS
+525 KELYLGGGS
-536 SYTGRIAVIRT
+536 SYTGRIAVMRT
-547 SNNFLTLAEGQSYNF
+547 SNNVLTLADGEAYNF
-562 TILAFKGYA
+562 TMLAFKGYA
-571 GSNPGEAID
+571 GSNAGEAVD

-592 IGLLR
+592 IGTLQ